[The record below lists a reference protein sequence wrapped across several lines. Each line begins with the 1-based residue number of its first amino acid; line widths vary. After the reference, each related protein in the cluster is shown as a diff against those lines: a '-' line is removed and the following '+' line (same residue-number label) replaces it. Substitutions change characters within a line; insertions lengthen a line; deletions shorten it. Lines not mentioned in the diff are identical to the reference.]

1 MIAPIILA
9 YAMIVLVWFLINWIT
24 LLEDTNTSFRYAL
37 FWPLYAIRWLV
48 ENILLAI
55 KGL

>member
-24 LLEDTNTSFRYAL
+24 FLEDTNTSFRYAL
-37 FWPLYAIRWLV
+37 FWPLYAVRWVV